1 MQLKVGMVRKLISK
15 LPKSNLILL
24 LILFTN
30 QINAQIML
38 PVYQGVFSQ
47 RSTSSADG
55 ANNGLDFDGVNDYVE
70 NISLGITP
78 SLGFTIEGW
87 MKLKDLGYSAMAT
100 QTINNLPAPFDMY
113 VTNGNGLVSFL
124 VGQGNVTGNV
134 TGSTA
139 LIIGTWTHLAFV
151 YDPAIAK
158 IIIYVNGVQDAIGAA
173 APPGNVSNSKFLIGN
188 RYDNVTVLNG
198 RLDDVGSNG

>member
-100 QTINNLPAPFDMY
+100 QTINNLPAPF
-113 VTNGNGLVSFL
+113 
-124 VGQGNVTGNV
+124 
-134 TGSTA
+134 
-139 LIIGTWTHLAFV
+139 
-151 YDPAIAK
+151 
-158 IIIYVNGVQDAIGAA
+158 
-173 APPGNVSNSKFLIGN
+173 
-188 RYDNVTVLNG
+188 
-198 RLDDVGSNG
+198 